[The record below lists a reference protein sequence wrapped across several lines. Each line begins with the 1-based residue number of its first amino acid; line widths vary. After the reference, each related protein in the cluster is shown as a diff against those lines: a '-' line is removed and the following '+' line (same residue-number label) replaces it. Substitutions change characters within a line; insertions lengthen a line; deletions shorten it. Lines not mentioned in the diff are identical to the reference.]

1 VPIIEHADVR
11 RMLLKQ
17 KAIVEG
23 GLSLLATTARFADL
37 AAHATTPEARRRAS
51 LLLDLLTPV
60 AKSFPAERGFEA
72 NALAVQIHGG
82 YGYSSEFLPEAW
94 LRDQKLN
101 TIHEGTTGI
110 QGMDLLGRKVVA
122 AGGEPLRLLRE
133 EIATACTAAAAVGL
147 DGAPL
152 LSALGTVEELTL
164 HLAGLG
170 LRGDVDAMML
180 HSTDYLELFSILV
193 VAWQWLRQATVAK
206 RADRDDDFYRG
217 KVAACAYWF
226 ANEVVKIPQL
236 AEVCRADRSYADV
249 KPSWL

>member
-1 VPIIEHADVR
+1 
-11 RMLLKQ
+11 MLLKQ

-23 GLSLLATTARFADL
+23 GLALLATTARYADL
-37 AAHATTPEARRRAS
+37 AAHATTPEARRRSS

-60 AKSFPAERGFEA
+60 AKSFPAERGFDA

-110 QGMDLLGRKVVA
+110 QGLDLLGRKVVA
-122 AGGEPLRLLRE
+122 SGGEPLRLLRE
-133 EIATACTAAAAVGL
+133 EIVDACTAATAAGL

-152 LSALGTVEELTL
+152 LSALATVEELTL
-164 HLAGLG
+164 ALAGLG
-170 LRGDVDAMML
+170 LRGEVDAMML

-193 VAWQWLRQATVAK
+193 VGWQWLRQATVAK
-206 RADRDDDFYRG
+206 RAGEGDDFYRG
-217 KVAACAYWF
+217 KLAAHAYF
-226 ANEVVKIPQL
+226 LANELPKIPQL
-236 AEVCRADRSYADV
+236 AEVCRTDRSYADV
-249 KPSWL
+249 KAGWL